1 MNNPL
6 VSIVIPTYNREQY
19 IEDAIKSAIN
29 QTYRNIEIIIVDNC
43 STDSTW
49 DILNRWA
56 ERDERIKV
64 FRNKMN
70 IGPVLNWNE
79 CFEHTSGDFIKILW
93 SDDWMA
99 IDFIEKAMAVF
110 DATVAFVISWHQI
123 ISEDGSV
130 LSNITYKK
138 ELYSTEQYFSALL
151 YIDDELFPVSPS
163 CALFRKK
170 DILSS
175 FVYTIPNDDQLDSKC
190 NGAGNDLL
198 LFLNTAVHYSS
209 VKVLPYYLNY
219 FRAHKESF
227 SIANNL
233 ELYYLWSKVFF
244 LETVYVDKYYLDVLK
259 LRFFVKYYLL
269 RKKEFKNIYNHIVK
283 SNFFISNVM
292 KYIFDRYLK
301 IY

>member
-1 MNNPL
+1 M
-6 VSIVIPTYNREQY
+6 
-19 IEDAIKSAIN
+19 
-29 QTYRNIEIIIVDNC
+29 
-43 STDSTW
+43 
-49 DILNRWA
+49 
-56 ERDERIKV
+56 
-64 FRNKMN
+64 
-70 IGPVLNWNE
+70 
-79 CFEHTSGDFIKILW
+79 
-93 SDDWMA
+93 
-99 IDFIEKAMAVF
+99 
-110 DATVAFVISWHQI
+110 
-123 ISEDGSV
+123 
-130 LSNITYKK
+130 
-138 ELYSTEQYFSALL
+138 
-151 YIDDELFPVSPS
+151 
-163 CALFRKK
+163 
-170 DILSS
+170 
-175 FVYTIPNDDQLDSKC
+175 
-190 NGAGNDLL
+190 

-209 VKVLPYYLNY
+209 VIVLPYYLNY